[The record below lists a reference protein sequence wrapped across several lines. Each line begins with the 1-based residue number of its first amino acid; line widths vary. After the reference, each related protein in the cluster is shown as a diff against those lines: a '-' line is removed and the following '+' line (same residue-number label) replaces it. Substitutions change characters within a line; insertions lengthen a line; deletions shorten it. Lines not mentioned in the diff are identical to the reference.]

1 MVMLS
6 REETEPDR
14 QATLY
19 NSNGHPSLEI
29 SRKDA
34 VVTVEGCPLRKGV
47 NDTILGKPNFVP
59 DFRTQ
64 THGVGKTHT
73 S

>member
-1 MVMLS
+1 MHS

-14 QATLY
+14 QATQY

-34 VVTVEGCPLRKGV
+34 VVTVEGCPCGRASTRIINEMTRFIRKPTLELRPAGLE
-47 NDTILGKPNFVP
+47 NPT
-59 DFRTQ
+59 
-64 THGVGKTHT
+64 
-73 S
+73 

>member
-34 VVTVEGCPLRKGV
+34 VVTVEGCPLRKASTR
-47 NDTILGKPNFVP
+47 TIRSESLPSY
-59 DFRTQ
+59 Q
-64 THGVGKTHT
+64 TLELRPAELENPT
-73 S
+73 